1 MGITFDKWFYAAAK
15 LFREIQAEIGLDDAR
30 RIFAMVGAPP
40 TAKQRAGW
48 RNMELLA
55 LYDCMM
61 PKSNVQR
68 LARDIADKNKKLPKG
83 ERYGPRGSTD
93 PLILDRHIRRLI
105 SRRKSKLRAQQPD
118 ISQREMS

>member
-1 MGITFDKWFYAAAK
+1 
-15 LFREIQAEIGLDDAR
+15 
-30 RIFAMVGAPP
+30 
-40 TAKQRAGW
+40 
-48 RNMELLA
+48 
-55 LYDCMM
+55 MM